1 MKHPFNTTL
10 KICALSL
17 IPVMAACGTPSVEDA
32 EANLCQDLNEFGGAL
47 SSLAQLNAQSTVKEL
62 ETAKQ
67 DVVKAYQAV
76 QSSADTVEAAR
87 VDNLE
92 TAYND
97 FDKTVGSISGR
108 DTLGE
113 AAATVNNAA
122 QEVAA
127 ARQQLYSNLN
137 CQ

>member
-1 MKHPFNTTL
+1 MKHSLNASL
-10 KICALSL
+10 KLFALAL
-17 IPVMAACGTPSVEDA
+17 IPVLAACGAPSVEDA
-32 EANLCQDLNEFGGAL
+32 EASLCQDLNGLAGSL
-47 SSLAQLNAQSTVKEL
+47 SNLAQLNAQSTVKEL

-87 VDNLE
+87 MDNLE

-97 FDKTVGSISGR
+97 FDNTVSSISGR

-113 AAATVNNAA
+113 AAVTINTAAEGVAT
-122 QEVAA
+122 
-127 ARQQLYSNLN
+127 ARQQLYSSLN

>member
-1 MKHPFNTTL
+1 MKHPVNASAKLF
-10 KICALSL
+10 ALAL
-17 IPVMAACGTPSVEDA
+17 IPVLAACGVPSVENA
-32 EANLCQDLNEFGGAL
+32 EASLCQDLNGLAGSL
-47 SSLAQLNAQSTVKEL
+47 GNLAQLNAQSTVKEL

-67 DVVKAYQAV
+67 DVVKAYSAV

-87 VDNLE
+87 LGDLE

-97 FDKTVGSISGR
+97 FDKTVSSISER

-113 AAATVNNAA
+113 AAATITTAA
-122 QEVAA
+122 EEVAV
-127 ARQQLYSNLN
+127 ARQELYVNLN